1 MAAREAMNAWEKGAV
16 LEEAQRS
23 ARDGSVPVIHYV
35 VGDPSDGSNTIA
47 GCYLVYVRLGGFML
61 AIPNSEDVQASIAQ
75 LADLGEGEPAF
86 TTSEVEVES
95 TRQRSLGAVT
105 MGLVDLPWELVG
117 YFSKPAAPRNVL
129 PRGAQ
134 VIQLKVNRSIARP
147 VRASLLEAADAWIGS
162 AGMEADT
169 AQEYLTGEEWLDSPA
184 HAQDQLDPASAP
196 DGSASP
202 AVVQNLLA
210 RIAELEAQVTPST
223 LRL

>member
-1 MAAREAMNAWEKGAV
+1 M
-16 LEEAQRS
+16 
-23 ARDGSVPVIHYV
+23 
-35 VGDPSDGSNTIA
+35 
-47 GCYLVYVRLGGFML
+47 
-61 AIPNSEDVQASIAQ
+61 
-75 LADLGEGEPAF
+75 
-86 TTSEVEVES
+86 
-95 TRQRSLGAVT
+95 
-105 MGLVDLPWELVG
+105 
-117 YFSKPAAPRNVL
+117 
-129 PRGAQ
+129 
-134 VIQLKVNRSIARP
+134 IQLKVNRSIARP